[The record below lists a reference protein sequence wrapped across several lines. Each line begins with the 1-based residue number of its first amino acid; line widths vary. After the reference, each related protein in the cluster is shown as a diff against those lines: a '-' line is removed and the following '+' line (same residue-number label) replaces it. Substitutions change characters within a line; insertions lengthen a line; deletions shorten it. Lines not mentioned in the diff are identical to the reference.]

1 MYWNPEETEFVVF
14 IDNGIRNIET
24 LYADTVSMVHEF
36 LSTHGGAT
44 VELLR
49 LGREVQT
56 SAGNISRADDVSL
69 DQWDELYW
77 TFNDWERAAIEHLAE
92 EGYTLES
99 NGDVT
104 GIYETPDYGAPLDCW
119 LRFDADETIDPE
131 EYRAAVAAGED
142 VPSTAEANTFYDGDT
157 YRVEYFNTAVG
168 LVRTAYFSDY
178 ESATEFLA
186 RNGFEDFTA

>member
-1 MYWNPEETEFVVF
+1 MYWNPEETEFSVF

-56 SAGNISRADDVSL
+56 SVERFCRADDVSP

-77 TFNDWERAAIEHLAE
+77 TFNDWERAAIELLD
-92 EGYTLES
+92 GSGFTLES

-104 GIYETPDYGAPLDCW
+104 GIYETPDYEAPLDCW
-119 LRFDADETIDPE
+119 LRFDADETMNPA

-142 VPSTAEANTFYDGDT
+142 VSSTAEANTYFDGDA
-157 YRVEYFNTAVG
+157 YRVEYSNTATGVIRA
-168 LVRTAYFSDY
+168 VYFSDY
-178 ESATEFLA
+178 ESAAEWLTD
-186 RNGFEDFTA
+186 NGFEDFTA

>member
-1 MYWNPEETEFVVF
+1 MYWNPEETEFSVF

-56 SAGNISRADDVSL
+56 SVDRLCRAGDVSP
-69 DQWDELYW
+69 DQWDDLQW
-77 TFNDWERAAIEHLAE
+77 LFDDWERAAIDLLAE

-99 NGDVT
+99 NGDIT
-104 GIYETPDYGAPLDCW
+104 GIYKTPDYNAPLDCW
-119 LRFDADETIDPE
+119 LRFDADETMNPA

-142 VPSTAEANTFYDGDT
+142 VSSTAEANTYFDGDA
-157 YRVEYFNTAVG
+157 YRVEYSNTATGVIRA
-168 LVRTAYFSDY
+168 VYFSDY
-178 ESATEFLA
+178 ESAAEWLTD
-186 RNGFEDFTA
+186 NGFEDFTA

>member
-56 SAGNISRADDVSL
+56 SADNISRADDVSR

-104 GIYETPDYGAPLDCW
+104 GIYETPDYDMPLDCW
-119 LRFDADETIDPE
+119 LRFDADETMNPE

-142 VPSTAEANTFYDGDT
+142 VPSTAEANTFYDGDV
-157 YRVEYFNTAVG
+157 YRVEWYSTAVG

-178 ESATEFLA
+178 ESATKFLA